1 MKNKSEK
8 FEKRKWKT
16 KNKNW
21 EKEMKIDKVKWKLKN
36 KYENEK
42 NKNEKFK
49 NENEKL
55 ECKLKKKNDKVIWA
69 LKTIT
74 KNWKIKMKIQR
85 QNFLKTYKK

>member
-1 MKNKSEK
+1 
-8 FEKRKWKT
+8 
-16 KNKNW
+16 
-21 EKEMKIDKVKWKLKN
+21 MKIEKQIWKW
-36 KYENEK
+36 K